1 MAIKSLELTGFKR
14 TALSGIKNIKVDFTD
29 PMQIILGTNGCGKTS
44 FTAQT
49 IAWVPDPDDF
59 MTGGG
64 RNLVYEKENE
74 IYRMVSVKKAGFK
87 HEFWRG
93 DVNLN
98 PGGTTGVQKELCT
111 RYFGITQEIYNILT
125 GRTSFTKLPTNKRRE
140 LFTYLSP
147 TDLTYALS
155 VFNKVK
161 SQSRAN
167 INVMKHCENR
177 ITQESAKILDD
188 ERAAELERTADQ
200 LRSEIELIL
209 RQTTQTKKSN
219 FEHSN
224 NLLQSLL
231 GTMQGMLGVVDQFSS
246 WDSPESFQ
254 RAILDIRER
263 VQTVRATRAAKLN
276 EYAENERILIEMRNH
291 GEVSKDKLEEYK
303 RGLLERLSQHPHDP
317 RFTETEQTKLA
328 YEEAEYIGPGLVFEM
343 QAMAGLLTQDFDYS
357 NEAYDRLQGEIAKST
372 DMIARYR
379 TVVRKLE
386 ERQTHLQ
393 HSPEADCPKCKHRF
407 TVGAKEGEEVN
418 LIDRIAK
425 GQASIALEEVRLS
438 ELSSRARGY
447 DQFFAHRANVRTI
460 ANNYPRLRPFFD
472 ALIEEGFPERVSQK
486 SVVLFESWK
495 ESLLNAYRRW
505 EIQKE
510 LTSIEEQLERLR
522 NTDFGQLDIAS
533 SKSVALKVEID
544 LLTETLEAASREQS
558 RLETLE
564 KQLSQLN
571 QLSDR
576 IEKGANVVSE
586 EFQKEIETIRNH
598 WLENVLRDHQNQL
611 ASVVNSLNQ
620 RSVGKALIAD
630 LEKQVEECRL
640 KELAYIKLLNALNPT
655 DGLIAEQ
662 LTGFIASF
670 VGNMNTILEKVWSYH
685 LKVRPCGI
693 EEGDLNYYFPLEVN
707 DEVGRDVDCG
717 SQAQRDIVDFAFLVT
732 VALRVDQDC
741 IPLILDELGAHFDET
756 HRQVIMQFVR
766 DYIDAGKASLAF
778 LISHYAANHAAFTS
792 AEIMVFDSSN
802 ILVPRAHNQH
812 VVLS

>member
-1 MAIKSLELTGFKR
+1 MSIKRLELTGFKR

-29 PMQIILGTNGCGKTS
+29 PMQVILGTNGCGKTS

-49 IAWVPDPDDF
+49 LPWVPDPEDF
-59 MTGGG
+59 ITGGG
-64 RNLVYEKENE
+64 RNVVYEKDNE
-74 IYRMVSVKKAGFK
+74 TYRMVSVKKTGFK

-93 DVNLN
+93 AVNLN
-98 PGGTTGVQKELCT
+98 PGGTAGVQKELCT
-111 RYFGITQEIYNILT
+111 RYFGINQDIYNILT
-125 GRTSFTKLPTNKRRE
+125 GRAIFSKLPTNKRRE

-147 TDLTYALS
+147 TDLTYALT
-155 VFNKVK
+155 VFNRVK
-161 SQSRAN
+161 AQSRAN
-167 INVMKHCENR
+167 VNVLKHCENR

-188 ERAAELERTADQ
+188 ERAAELERTADL

-209 RQTTQTKKSN
+209 RQTTQTKSSN
-219 FEHSN
+219 FEQSN

-231 GTMQGMLGVVDQFSS
+231 GTMAGMLSTVDQFSS

-254 RAILDIRER
+254 GALAAMRER
-263 VQTVRATRAAKLN
+263 VQTVKATRVAKLN
-276 EYAENERILIEMRNH
+276 EFAENERFLIEMRNQ
-291 GEVSKDKLEEYK
+291 GEVSKEKLEEFK
-303 RGLLERLSQHPHDP
+303 AGLLVRLQQHPHDA
-317 RFTETEQTKLA
+317 RFVETEQTKLA
-328 YEEAEYIGPGLVFEM
+328 YEETEVIESGLVFEL
-343 QAMAGLLTQDFDYS
+343 QAMSGLLTQEFDYS
-357 NEAYDRLQGEIAKST
+357 NVAYDKLQADIDQCL
-372 DMIARYR
+372 DMISRYR
-379 TVVRKLE
+379 VVVRKLE

-393 HSPEADCPKCKHRF
+393 HSPETDCPKCKHRF
-407 TVGAKEGEEVN
+407 TVGAGEGEEAM
-418 LIDRIAK
+418 LIDRIGK
-425 GQASIALEEVRLS
+425 GLASIALEEARLV
-438 ELSSRARGY
+438 ELRNKERGY
-447 DQFFAHRANVRTI
+447 VDFFAHRNNVRAI

-472 ALIEEGFPERVSQK
+472 ALIEDGFPERVSQK
-486 SVVLFESWK
+486 SVLLFGAWK

-510 LTSIEEQLERLR
+510 LTAIEEQLERIR

-533 SKSVALKVEID
+533 SKSTALKTEID
-544 LLTETLEAASREQS
+544 LLTDNLEASTRELA
-558 RLETLE
+558 RLEGLE
-564 KQLSQLN
+564 KQLAQIN
-571 QLSDR
+571 QLTDR
-576 IEKGANVVSE
+576 IEKGAQIVST

-630 LEKQVEECRL
+630 LEKQVEECRI
-640 KELAYIKLLNALNPT
+640 KEKAYIHLLAALNPT

-670 VGNMNTILEKVWSYH
+670 VGNMNTILEKVWAYH

-693 EEGDLNYYFPLEVN
+693 EEGDLNYYFPLEVM
-707 DEVGRDVDCG
+707 DEVGRDVESG
-717 SQAQRDIVDFAFLVT
+717 SQAQRDIVDFAFMLT
-732 VALRVDQDC
+732 VALRVDADC

-766 DYIDAGKASLAF
+766 DYIDAGKAKTAF

-802 ILVPRAHNQH
+802 ILVPRAHNKH
-812 VVLS
+812 VEFS